1 MAGIDLQ
8 HNLSQSQVLSP
19 QMRQSLEVLQANSLE
34 LGQILQQALA
44 VNPVLEI
51 DHGDEQFEEIQVAD
65 AEHDMETLTE
75 LDDDFRE
82 LQITERRTSS
92 SSNEDEAKREHLYN
106 SIVAPETLQQHLLS
120 QLALASVPENTKEV
134 ASILIGYINDRGFF
148 DSSLE
153 EISVA
158 NEFNLHDAERAQAAL
173 QNFDPAGVAAI
184 NLRESLLIQLSRR
197 GLLGSLE
204 YRIVD
209 EQLDNLARKR
219 IPEIARKLGATTEAV
234 IAAAETIATLTPD
247 PGADFDPTSN
257 PHITPDIIVTK
268 DASGEWEI
276 QLTNGNI
283 PDISIS
289 NAYKDLMASTGDSKA
304 RRYLRDQIRDGKIL
318 IRSISQRQ
326 ETLYK
331 LAVQLLKRQP
341 EFFEQGPKALKP
353 MTMNDIAESI
363 EVHPATISRAV
374 AGKYIQTPHGLTD
387 LRTFFTTGYTT
398 DKGKEI
404 SNTGIRET
412 IQQLIAEENE
422 QKPLSDSAIEKILK
436 EKGIKVARRT
446 IAKYRD
452 QLNILPSHLRKQF

>member
-1 MAGIDLQ
+1 MDLQ

-19 QMRQSLEVLQANSLE
+19 QMRQSLQVLQANSLE

-51 DHGDEQFEEIQVAD
+51 DHGDEQFEEAQVAD
-65 AEHDMETLTE
+65 AEHDMETLSE

-82 LQITERRTSS
+82 LQITERKTSS
-92 SSNEDEAKREHLYN
+92 TSSDDEAKREHLYN

-120 QLALASVPENTKEV
+120 QLALASAPDYIKKV
-134 ASILIGYINDRGFF
+134 ASILIGNIDDRGYF

-153 EISVA
+153 EISIS
-158 NEFNLHDAERAQAAL
+158 NEFNLHEAERAQATL
-173 QNFDPAGVAAI
+173 QNFDPPGVAAL
-184 NLRESLLIQLSRR
+184 NLKESLLIQLSRR

-219 IPEIARKLGATTEAV
+219 IPEIARKLGASTEAV
-234 IAAAETIATLTPD
+234 IEAAETITTLTPD

-257 PHITPDIIVTK
+257 PHITPDIIVSK
-268 DASGEWEI
+268 DANGEWEI

-304 RRYLRDQIRDGKIL
+304 RQYLRDQIRDGKIL

-331 LAVQLLKRQP
+331 LALQLLKRQP

-387 LRTFFTTGYTT
+387 LRTFFTTGYTS
-398 DKGKEI
+398 DAGKEI